1 MGWRWVPG
9 LQLTYRS
16 QVWRRAGEVR
26 VGRVEEWSYLVREF
40 RPDGVAA
47 LHGRLIGVGAEVTVG
62 DSELPRPMWEEAFA
76 VEQQREGEV
85 HLELGMDGQVVGIDA
100 LAFADA
106 LRHRVLGLRLPDQAM
121 IPGEEWEDVGLLR
134 SFAELLPARLP
145 VRTDGTSEL
154 AGLAPRGSS
163 TIAVVRTQGRV
174 RSPSY
179 GHSVVVHGE
188 SDWNA
193 DRGLLERRTLQA
205 RFLPESTDP
214 IRQPGELSIEINLI

>member
-16 QVWRRAGEVR
+16 QITRTAEKVR
-26 VGRVEEWSYLVREF
+26 VSRVEEWTYLVRAF
-40 RPDGVAA
+40 RPDGVAE
-47 LHGRLIGVGAEVTVG
+47 LVGHLTGVGADVSVG
-62 DSELPRPMWEEAFA
+62 EIGLARSAWEAAFA
-76 VEQQREGEV
+76 EEQNRPGEV
-85 HLELGMDGQVVGIDA
+85 NLELGMDGRVVGIDTRGFSA
-100 LAFADA
+100 S
-106 LRHRVLGLRLPDQAM
+106 LRHRALGLRLPDQAM

-145 VRTDGTSEL
+145 VRTDGTS
-154 AGLAPRGSS
+154 AFDSIASRGGS
-163 TIAVVRTQGRV
+163 TIAVVRTHGRV

-179 GHSVVVHGE
+179 GHSVVLHGE

-205 RFLPESTDP
+205 QFLPESTDP
-214 IRQPGELSIEINLI
+214 IRQPGSLSLEITLI